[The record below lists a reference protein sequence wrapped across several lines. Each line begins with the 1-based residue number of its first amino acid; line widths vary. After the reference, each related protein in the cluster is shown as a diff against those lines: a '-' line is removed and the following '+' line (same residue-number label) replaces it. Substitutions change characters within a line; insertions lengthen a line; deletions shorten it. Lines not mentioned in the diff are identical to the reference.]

1 MKTPAGKMIITHGEQ
16 RGLDIGEL
24 NGIICSMDGRTKT
37 LLVLLTLATTI
48 ILIGI

>member
-1 MKTPAGKMIITHGEQ
+1 MKTLAGKMIITQEEQ

-24 NGIICSMDGRTKT
+24 NGIICPMDRGTRI
-37 LLVLLTLATTI
+37 LVVLLALTTII